1 MERSGIIRRGIVLVY
16 ELWISLCC
24 IGYSWPNKNEKK
36 VKKFSYSLPMIINLL
51 IKNCIP
57 PHTYACFYILR
68 YTLLS

>member
-1 MERSGIIRRGIVLVY
+1 MNYGFLSVVLVIVG
-16 ELWISLCC
+16 LT
-24 IGYSWPNKNEKK
+24 KNEKK

>member
-1 MERSGIIRRGIVLVY
+1 MNYGFLSVVLVIVG
-16 ELWISLCC
+16 LT
-24 IGYSWPNKNEKK
+24 KNEKK

-68 YTLLS
+68 YRLLS